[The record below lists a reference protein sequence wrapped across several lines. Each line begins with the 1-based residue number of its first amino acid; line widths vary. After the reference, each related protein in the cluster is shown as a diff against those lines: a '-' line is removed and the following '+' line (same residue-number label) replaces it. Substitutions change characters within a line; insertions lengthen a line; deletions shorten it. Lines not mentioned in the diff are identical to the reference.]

1 MKQIKFFMAVAV
13 LDLATTI
20 ANAQNLN
27 SGYFA
32 DGYLYRHDLNPAFA
46 NKQGYVAMP
55 GIGNLNVGMNS
66 NLRMDKIFYNVDGKT
81 ALFIHPKVDA
91 GSFLSAVKDKNK
103 IAVDLHE
110 QILGFGFK
118 GMGGY
123 NTFEINARA
132 NVGVN
137 IPGSLFRLA
146 KQGIENKTYDI
157 SDFAAH
163 ADAYGEIALG
173 HSHQINEKLRIGA
186 KMKFLLG
193 VANIDAD
200 FKKAQLTLGEDEW
213 VGVTNA
219 EIQTSL
225 KKMAYK
231 IEETERGPEG
241 EENVHRYVS
250 GVDNSK
256 WGINGFGLAFDLGA
270 EYKWD
275 ENWSFSA
282 ALLDLGYI
290 GWKTN
295 YVASTDG
302 DREIHTSK
310 YIFNVDDDASNS
322 FENESDRF
330 VEGLSELYELQDKG
344 NKGSRSRGLAATMNL
359 GVEYTPDFYRKMS
372 FGLTNSTR
380 MGKYGWT
387 EFRLSTNVAPT
398 NIFSASANVAL
409 GTYGFS
415 FGWLLNFHP
424 TGFNMYLGMDHTLSK
439 LAKQGLPLS
448 GRGNVNIGINIPFG
462 NNKTKKTIQ
471 AN

>member
-1 MKQIKFFMAVAV
+1 MKQIKSLIAVAV
-13 LDLATTI
+13 LGLAST
-20 ANAQNLN
+20 AVNAQNLK
-27 SGYFA
+27 SGYFS
-32 DGYLYRHDLNPAFA
+32 DGYLYRHSLNPAFA
-46 NKQGYVAMP
+46 SRQSYVAMP
-55 GIGNLNVGMNS
+55 GIGNLNVTMNS
-66 NLRMDKIFYNVDGKT
+66 NIRVDKIFYNVDGKT
-81 ALFIHPKVDA
+81 ALFFHPKVDA
-91 GSFLSAVKDKNK
+91 GSFLSSIHDKNR
-103 IAVDLHE
+103 ISVDLHE
-110 QILGFGFK
+110 QLLGFGFK
-118 GMGGY
+118 GIGGF
-123 NTFEINARA
+123 NTIEINARA

-241 EENVHRYVS
+241 DEHTHRYVS
-250 GVDNSK
+250 GVENSK

-270 EYKWD
+270 TYKLD
-275 ENWSFSA
+275 DNWSFSA

-290 GWKTN
+290 GWNNN
-295 YVASTDG
+295 YVASTNG
-302 DREIHTSK
+302 DKAIHTST
-310 YIFNVDDDASNS
+310 YIFNVDDEARNS
-322 FENESDRF
+322 FEDESKRLT
-330 VEGLSELYELQDKG
+330 EGLSELYELDDMG
-344 NKGSRSRGLAATMNL
+344 NKGSRSRGLAPTMNL

-372 FGLTNSTR
+372 FGLMNNSR

-398 NIFSASANVAL
+398 NIFSATANLAF

-424 TGFNMYLGMDHTLSK
+424 NGFNMFLGMDHTLSK
-439 LAKQGLPLS
+439 LAKQGAPLS
-448 GRGNVNIGINIPFG
+448 GRGNVNVGINIPFG
-462 NNKTKKTIQ
+462 DNKTKKTD
-471 AN
+471 

>member
-1 MKQIKFFMAVAV
+1 LFGLGRADVKIKDMKA
-13 LDLATTI
+13 DLADNDKWTMQGDVQ
-20 ANAQNLN
+20 ANVSVEGFKFKSKTKNYEHRTG
-27 SGYFA
+27 SYEYIDDVDV
-32 DGYLYRHDLNPAFA
+32 DGY
-46 NKQGYVAMP
+46 G
-55 GIGNLNVGMNS
+55 
-66 NLRMDKIFYNVDGKT
+66 
-81 ALFIHPKVDA
+81 
-91 GSFLSAVKDKNK
+91 LS
-103 IAVDLHE
+103 
-110 QILGFGFK
+110 
-118 GMGGY
+118 
-123 NTFEINARA
+123 
-132 NVGVN
+132 
-137 IPGSLFRLA
+137 
-146 KQGIENKTYDI
+146 
-157 SDFAAH
+157 
-163 ADAYGEIALG
+163 
-173 HSHQINEKLRIGA
+173 
-186 KMKFLLG
+186 
-193 VANIDAD
+193 
-200 FKKAQLTLGEDEW
+200 
-213 VGVTNA
+213 
-219 EIQTSL
+219 
-225 KKMAYK
+225 
-231 IEETERGPEG
+231 
-241 EENVHRYVS
+241 
-250 GVDNSK
+250 
-256 WGINGFGLAFDLGA
+256 GFGLAFDLGA

-409 GTYGFS
+409 CTYCFS